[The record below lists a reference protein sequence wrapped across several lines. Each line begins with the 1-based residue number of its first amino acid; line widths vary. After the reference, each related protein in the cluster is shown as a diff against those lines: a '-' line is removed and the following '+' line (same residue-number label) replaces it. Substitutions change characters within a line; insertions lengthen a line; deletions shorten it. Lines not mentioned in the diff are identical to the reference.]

1 MQCITLAAVPAKHG
15 GPLYENPN
23 IFLPMLDCRSHY
35 RRAIILLFYLDYET
49 MIYAILAT
57 LLRLLKK

>member
-1 MQCITLAAVPAKHG
+1 MQYITLAAVPAKHG
-15 GPLYENPN
+15 GTLYENHN
-23 IFLPMLDCRSHY
+23 TIFSVPAYCSHY
-35 RRAIILLFYLDYET
+35 RRAIILLFYMDYET

>member
-1 MQCITLAAVPAKHG
+1 MPD
-15 GPLYENPN
+15 Y
-23 IFLPMLDCRSHY
+23 RSNY
-35 RRAIILLFYLDYET
+35 RRAIILLFYLDNET